1 MDTDVKKTPG
11 ELEIAI
17 LCSMHAMT
25 ACGWGI
31 PGVPVEFHKINDV
44 VHVDDD
50 DMLYDVYYVDGMR
63 YILVP
68 LDNRTVEA
76 MSFLDELDEFKDYS
90 ISYLD
95 DISPGANVLIDA
107 SDQFDQDI
115 PARFRKRL
123 AKAVSYK
130 GLLKV
135 HESYHADFLKMSS
148 DGTLSD
154 GAFRSAK
161 RGRYM
166 VLNKYEELSQEC
178 AIKYALIKR
187 LPSKCGVSIPNRCR
201 NSHGVDIG
209 GGQNL
214 FYVGDDVD
222 SFKPRDFVSEL
233 NERYGRSLFSGG
245 TSYEGGSRSD
255 VSSGRTSDKG
265 ESLQSNDNDESFAS
279 DDEEEDDMEAE
290 NESKR
295 EPDSSSDYCEN
306 ADERSSDEYLPD
318 DYESSC
324 ESSSESSRESS
335 SASSSESSSESSSK
349 VSEKSIVEVF
359 SSDQSA
365 SSNIMIQDHN
375 SQDSDDSK
383 MIKAVIGSVNPNEAG
398 EDDPDVQL
406 VDDLRRLG

>member
-25 ACGWGI
+25 ACGWCI
-31 PGVPVEFHKINDV
+31 PDVSVEFHKINDV

-50 DMLYDVYYVDGMR
+50 GQYDVYYVDGMR

-76 MSFLDELDEFKDYS
+76 MSFLDELNEFKDYS

-107 SDQFDQDI
+107 SDQFDQDV
-115 PARFRKRL
+115 PAQFRKRL
-123 AKAVSYK
+123 AKGVSYK

-135 HESYHADFLKMSS
+135 HESYHADFLKMKS
-148 DGTLSD
+148 DGTQSR

-187 LPSKCGVSIPNRCR
+187 LPSKCGVSFPNRCR

-222 SFKPRDFVSEL
+222 SFKPRDIVSEL
-233 NERYGRSLFSGG
+233 NERYGRSVFSGG

-295 EPDSSSDYCEN
+295 EPDSSFDYCEN
-306 ADERSSDEYLPD
+306 ADERSSDEYHQD
-318 DYESSC
+318 DYES
-324 ESSSESSRESS
+324 SSSESSR
-335 SASSSESSSESSSK
+335 ESSSESSSK
-349 VSEKSIVEVF
+349 VSEKSIMDLV
-359 SSDQSA
+359 SSDESA
-365 SSNIMIQDHN
+365 S

-383 MIKAVIGSVNPNEAG
+383 MIKAVIGSVNPNEVG
-398 EDDPDVQL
+398 EDDPDIQL